1 MAQANKQNRKEKPHQ
16 QARRDKQR
24 QKWA

>member
-1 MAQANKQNRKEKPHQ
+1 MAQTNKHNRKEKPHQ

>member
-1 MAQANKQNRKEKPHQ
+1 MAQTNKQNRKEKPHQ